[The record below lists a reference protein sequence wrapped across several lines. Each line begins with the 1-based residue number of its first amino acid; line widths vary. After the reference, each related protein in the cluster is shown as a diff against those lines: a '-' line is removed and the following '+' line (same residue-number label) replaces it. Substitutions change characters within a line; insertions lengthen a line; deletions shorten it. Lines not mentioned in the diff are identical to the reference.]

1 MNAWKSN
8 FSSYISLI
16 RKQVRLGGEVKG
28 ESENTTNKTVLK
40 NVRMKQTNEMYW
52 PSWRTSEVKWLSSV
66 ETTWNTLTLIVKS
79 VFPSHAGGWLKCH
92 IDNLASFEQ
101 EINISLVA
109 KRIFFYKETHIFVIP
124 SWKKKKR
131 SHLLYQHSL
140 EFSCYDRIITSVITV
155 IILKR
160 LDAYVISC

>member
-1 MNAWKSN
+1 
-8 FSSYISLI
+8 
-16 RKQVRLGGEVKG
+16 
-28 ESENTTNKTVLK
+28 
-40 NVRMKQTNEMYW
+40 MKQTNEMYW

-124 SWKKKKR
+124 SWKKKKVT
-131 SHLLYQHSL
+131 SFAPAQPWVFLLWQNNHKCHHCNYFKKIGRLCHFMLTLVMNNSL
-140 EFSCYDRIITSVITV
+140 I
-155 IILKR
+155 KKK
-160 LDAYVISC
+160 